1 MLVGISNAEDQETG
15 QPEMCV
21 WMGEGGSPPLDRFGY
36 FYDSTNQDNVC
47 CRDHSY

>member
-21 WMGEGGSPPLDRFGY
+21 WMGEVGSPPLDRFGLFLWQY
-36 FYDSTNQDNVC
+36 QPGQCVL
-47 CRDHSY
+47 